1 MSALVRRGGT
11 ATLPDGDEVVWSVA
25 DGRRGRR
32 WRAATI
38 HVGVLTSS
46 MLLEVDVDGRPGRLE
61 LTTPAGLLTLHPEAT
76 GSLHGN
82 AVTPGGVRHLT
93 FAWSDEHGLEIDGLP
108 IPTAVTAGRLAATI
122 PVGEG
127 TTVPVVGIAL
137 DDLTVH
143 AAERRYRRLDRTTWR
158 IEGGGREETLA
169 IDGRGLP
176 VWPGTAG
183 EWPIELEPHP

>member
-1 MSALVRRGGT
+1 MSAMVRRGGR
-11 ATLPDGDEVVWSVA
+11 ATLSDEVELMWSVA

-38 HVGVLTSS
+38 RAGVLASS
-46 MLLEVDVDGRPGRLE
+46 MLLEVGVDGRPTRLE
-61 LTTPAGLLTLHPEAT
+61 LTTSAGLLTLHPEST

-82 AVTPGGVRHLT
+82 AVTEGGVRHLT
-93 FAWSDEHGLEIDGLP
+93 FDWGDDHGLEIDGLP
-108 IPTAVTAGRLAATI
+108 IPSAVTASRLAARI

-127 TTVPVVGIAL
+127 TTVPVVRIAG

-143 AAERRYRRLDRTTWR
+143 VTKRRYRRLDGTTWR
-158 IEGGGREETLA
+158 IEGDGREETLA

-176 VWPGTAG
+176 VWPGVAG
-183 EWPIELEPHP
+183 EWPLELDPHR